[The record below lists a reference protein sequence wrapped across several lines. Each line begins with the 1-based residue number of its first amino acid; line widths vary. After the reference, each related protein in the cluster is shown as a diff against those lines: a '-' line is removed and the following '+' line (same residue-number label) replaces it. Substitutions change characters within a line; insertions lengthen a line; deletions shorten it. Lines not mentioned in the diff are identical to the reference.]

1 MHAVIQASDAQR
13 RPLGIGREA
22 GRDIELELERV
33 DVVLGRVD
41 ADGRS
46 AGSCEGSVV
55 GRSGRS
61 SGGRMTTA
69 SSSSYQ

>member
-1 MHAVIQASDAQR
+1 VLLA
-13 RPLGIGREA
+13 
-22 GRDIELELERV
+22 RD
-33 DVVLGRVD
+33 DVVLELGRVD

-46 AGSCEGSVV
+46 AGNCDGSVV

-69 SSSSYQ
+69 SLSSYQ